1 MGRDVCYVAPSSP
14 MVDRIIWSP
23 LKKIC
28 MDQYG
33 LKDESD
39 INNSKKTITF
49 KNGIRINCLS
59 AQTGLKGLN
68 ASLIV
73 ADEAAEFDEEAIQEL
88 SNRIRPAVGD
98 PTSGGRMILI
108 STPEGKNGFYKF
120 YEEALK
126 HPDEW
131 IVIHLNYLQMKSQ
144 SRKWIE
150 TQRDLLSPLKF
161 ARDMMCDWG
170 SVEDQFY
177 YAFNKSMLVA
187 ETKDRG
193 KELYSFHDFNK
204 RVMCAIIAQV
214 VGESHTR
221 TGTLEILKSYA
232 IPECGTEQLAQK
244 IREDFPKR
252 EIKSFM
258 DMSGSDLNRDTT
270 SVFGVTDK
278 TILEQ
283 YGFRIQNS
291 KRSMPRIGDTDNSSN
306 AFINQRRL
314 LVPIYE
320 TKVVDALETFHYV
333 DGNRKELVKYS
344 EVKSAH
350 IDGLGDCLRYGIH
363 FLFPMNHTQ
372 EHHVDTYIDSDMR
385 HQSVPGQEYIDN
397 YDYDPDTGQ
406 QTKESIIREML
417 KEVQPDEEYW
427 C

>member
-1 MGRDVCYVAPSSP
+1 
-14 MVDRIIWSP
+14 
-23 LKKIC
+23 
-28 MDQYG
+28 
-33 LKDESD
+33 
-39 INNSKKTITF
+39 
-49 KNGIRINCLS
+49 
-59 AQTGLKGLN
+59 
-68 ASLIV
+68 
-73 ADEAAEFDEEAIQEL
+73 
-88 SNRIRPAVGD
+88 
-98 PTSGGRMILI
+98 
-108 STPEGKNGFYKF
+108 
-120 YEEALK
+120 
-126 HPDEW
+126 
-131 IVIHLNYLQMKSQ
+131 MKSQ